1 MCYNKFI
8 KRKEMIQM
16 KVVVCYTKV
25 VEEVIEVDDQFEKLT
40 DSGGYDD
47 LSYDEK
53 ETLEGALLEM
63 ATDRTSAY
71 YHDILRITSAET
83 NEMMLET

>member
-1 MCYNKFI
+1 
-8 KRKEMIQM
+8 M

-40 DSGGYDD
+40 NSGGYDD
-47 LSYDEK
+47 LSDDER
-53 ETLEGALLEM
+53 ESLVSALLEM

-71 YHDILRITSAET
+71 YLDILRVTSVDTDEL
-83 NEMMLET
+83 MLET

>member
-1 MCYNKFI
+1 
-8 KRKEMIQM
+8 M

-47 LSYDEK
+47 LTYDE
-53 ETLEGALLEM
+53 
-63 ATDRTSAY
+63 RSP
-71 YHDILRITSAET
+71 
-83 NEMMLET
+83 

>member
-1 MCYNKFI
+1 
-8 KRKEMIQM
+8 M
-16 KVVVCYTKV
+16 KVVVSYNKV

-47 LSYDEK
+47 LSYDER
-53 ETLEGALLEM
+53 EILEGALLET

-71 YHDILRITSAET
+71 YLDILRITSAET

>member
-1 MCYNKFI
+1 
-8 KRKEMIQM
+8 M

-47 LSYDEK
+47 LSYDER
-53 ETLEGALLEM
+53 ECLESALLEM

-71 YHDILRITSAET
+71 YLDILRVTSAET
-83 NEMMLET
+83 NELMLET

>member
-1 MCYNKFI
+1 
-8 KRKEMIQM
+8 M

-47 LSYDEK
+47 LSYDER
-53 ETLEGALLEM
+53 EILEGALLET
-63 ATDRTSAY
+63 ATDLTSAY
-71 YHDILRITSAET
+71 YLDILRITSAET

>member
-1 MCYNKFI
+1 
-8 KRKEMIQM
+8 M

-40 DSGGYDD
+40 DSGGYND
-47 LSYDEK
+47 LSDDER
-53 ETLEGALLEM
+53 ESLTSALLEM

-71 YHDILRITSAET
+71 YLDVLRVTSVDTDEL
-83 NEMMLET
+83 MLET

>member
-1 MCYNKFI
+1 
-8 KRKEMIQM
+8 M

-40 DSGGYDD
+40 DAGGYDD
-47 LSYDEK
+47 LSYDER
-53 ETLEGALLEM
+53 ESLESALLEM

-71 YHDILRITSAET
+71 YLDILCVTSAET
-83 NEMMLET
+83 NELMLET

>member
-1 MCYNKFI
+1 
-8 KRKEMIQM
+8 M

-47 LSYDEK
+47 LSYDER
-53 ETLEGALLEM
+53 EILEGALLET

-71 YHDILRITSAET
+71 YHDILSVTSVDTDEL
-83 NEMMLET
+83 MLEI

>member
-1 MCYNKFI
+1 
-8 KRKEMIQM
+8 M

-47 LSYDEK
+47 LSYDER
-53 ETLEGALLEM
+53 EILEGALLEM

-71 YHDILRITSAET
+71 FGDILNVTSAET
-83 NEMMLET
+83 NELMLEI

>member
-1 MCYNKFI
+1 
-8 KRKEMIQM
+8 M

-40 DSGGYDD
+40 DSSGYDN
-47 LSYDEK
+47 LSYDER
-53 ETLEGALLEM
+53 ESLESALLEM

-71 YHDILRITSAET
+71 YLDILRVTSAET
-83 NEMMLET
+83 NELMLET

>member
-1 MCYNKFI
+1 
-8 KRKEMIQM
+8 M
-16 KVVVCYTKV
+16 KVVVSYNKV

-47 LSYDEK
+47 LSYDER
-53 ETLEGALLEM
+53 EILVGALLEA

-71 YHDILRITSAET
+71 YLDILSVTSAET
-83 NEMMLET
+83 NELMLET

>member
-1 MCYNKFI
+1 
-8 KRKEMIQM
+8 M
-16 KVVVCYTKV
+16 KVVVTYTKV

-47 LSYDEK
+47 LSYDER
-53 ETLEGALLEM
+53 EVLEGALLET

-71 YHDILRITSAET
+71 YLDILRITSAET

>member
-1 MCYNKFI
+1 
-8 KRKEMIQM
+8 M

-47 LSYDEK
+47 LSYDER
-53 ETLEGALLEM
+53 ESLVSALLEM

-71 YHDILRITSAET
+71 YLDILRVTSAET
-83 NEMMLET
+83 NELMLET

>member
-1 MCYNKFI
+1 
-8 KRKEMIQM
+8 MIQM

-25 VEEVIEVDDQFEKLT
+25 VEEIIEVDDQFEKLT

-47 LSYDEK
+47 LSYDER
-53 ETLEGALLEM
+53 EILEGALLET

-83 NEMMLET
+83 NEMMLEM

>member
-1 MCYNKFI
+1 M
-8 KRKEMIQM
+8 Q
-16 KVVVCYTKV
+16 VVVRYTKV
-25 VEEVIEVDDQFEKLT
+25 VEEIIEVDDQFEKLT

-71 YHDILRITSAET
+71 YHDILRVTSAET
-83 NEMMLET
+83 NEMML

>member
-1 MCYNKFI
+1 
-8 KRKEMIQM
+8 M

-47 LSYDEK
+47 LPYDER
-53 ETLEGALLEM
+53 EILEGALLET